1 MNTALF
7 NPRGLFHFDDNPI
20 ARRPADLDQ
29 KIIGLIDNSKD
40 NADLLLNALY
50 ELISKKNHIPEVIRF
65 QKGAAST
72 PASFPQAFVD
82 KCDVVINAVGD

>member
-1 MNTALF
+1 MNTELL

-20 ARRPADLDQ
+20 ARRPADLDR

-50 ELISKKNHIPEVIRF
+50 ELISKRNHITEVIRF
-65 QKGAAST
+65 QKGAASI
-72 PASFPQAFVD
+72 PATFPQAFLD
-82 KCDVVINAVGD
+82 NCDVVINAFGD